1 MDILQCKIDILQEL
15 YPDRKVYDNSE
26 LLYDQYIQEI
36 IERKHLN
43 DFKLMY
49 MAFLYKVEY
58 LHTNILNDESKYG
71 LTLLELDTFTEE
83 NAYDRIALLTH
94 ELRQNFVIRRCS
106 IKNTG
111 GLKVFDDIISNI
123 DDDIKNIVLNN
134 KLYICK

>member
-94 ELRQNFVIRRCS
+94 ELRQNFVISR
-106 IKNTG
+106 
-111 GLKVFDDIISNI
+111 
-123 DDDIKNIVLNN
+123 
-134 KLYICK
+134 